1 MRLSLSVPD
10 ALWLR
15 ARETCPATPPSR
27 MVQSALERLL
37 ADVDTGYVA
46 GPPAGADGRIQ
57 ELERRLRSEARQAF
71 EEGYA
76 TGLELADVL
85 EWWALERLAAAD
97 WRLEGLTRSGDASG
111 AVLDE
116 LRGRLAESDRPAA
129 RRLADEL
136 DPGGG
141 DVRRAATFA
150 GGLLA
155 ALRDCAVDVP
165 MPYQA

>member
-27 MVQSALERLL
+27 LVQGALERLL
-37 ADVDTGYVA
+37 ADAETGYVP
-46 GPPAGADGRIQ
+46 GPPAGAGERLQ
-57 ELERRLRSEARQAF
+57 NLEQRLRGEARQAF

-97 WRLEGLTRSGDASG
+97 WRLESLMRTGPTS

-116 LRGRLAESDRPAA
+116 LRGRLADSDRVEAQ
-129 RRLADEL
+129 RLAAEL
-136 DPGGG
+136 EPGAG
-141 DVRRAATFA
+141 DVRRSATFA
-150 GGLLA
+150 SGLLA
-155 ALRDCAVDVP
+155 ALRDCAVEMP
-165 MPYQA
+165 LPYQA